1 MASLRIECLGCGEV
15 RVVQTTEAGRIE
27 EGECPRCG
35 YVGWAASAS
44 LDEALR
50 HWIRT
55 RPLGR
60 RRLYPA

>member
-1 MASLRIECLGCGEV
+1 MATLRIECLGCGQV
-15 RVVQTTEAGRIE
+15 RVLDAPPGRRVE

-35 YVGWAASAS
+35 YVGWATSAS
-44 LDEALR
+44 LDETLR
-50 HWIRT
+50 RWIRT